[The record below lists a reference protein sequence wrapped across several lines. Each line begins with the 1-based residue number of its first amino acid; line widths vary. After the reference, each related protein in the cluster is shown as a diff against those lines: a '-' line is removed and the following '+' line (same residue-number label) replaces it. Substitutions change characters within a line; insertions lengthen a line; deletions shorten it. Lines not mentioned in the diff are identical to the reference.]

1 LIYAERRVVGL
12 KKRFEELR
20 SELDVANAEIEDAK
34 CAKETDEQEFKGY
47 EVELAMNEASIQ
59 TLEVLL
65 LRISCQFVI
74 EFLRN
79 LFQSSRIV
87 FNVITYLTSIRQELI

>member
-1 LIYAERRVVGL
+1 
-12 KKRFEELR
+12 
-20 SELDVANAEIEDAK
+20 
-34 CAKETDEQEFKGY
+34 
-47 EVELAMNEASIQ
+47 MNEALIQ

-74 EFLRN
+74 EFLLN

-87 FNVITYLTSIRQELI
+87 IVETESLSQCACT